1 MFNKSIQIY
10 KHMTLMRHFHLT
22 IKDGGNESDY
32 ARLSQRKRE
41 NL

>member
-1 MFNKSIQIY
+1 MFNKGIQIY

-22 IKDGGNESDY
+22 IKDENNESDY
-32 ARLSQRKRE
+32 DSLSQRKGE